1 MDIATTNS
9 LIIPT
14 NNQVAIEAK
23 TKLNAKL
30 AVLSPEETKK
40 VMDVKNAL
48 DANDRNSI
56 SKFASEITGMT
67 NSITDRI
74 LQEVT
79 ASSLNDIVGV
89 RLNDMVAVAK
99 KVNID
104 GLRNSTGAKGI
115 VGRLMKVFPFLY
127 TTKEKVMAQFS
138 TAATQIQKINDEI
151 SNISVKTKQ
160 NISTLEQLGTVAVQ
174 QFNMLDGMILAGQ
187 IKLSEM
193 RDETEI
199 DRQQYANVPKEDIDP
214 MKVSEIQRKI
224 DNIDILDNKLTALAQ
239 VQQSI
244 YINIPQLESQIKGCV
259 MTVNHFE
266 TLKDTMIPLWKQSF
280 TQAIMIDDQRRA
292 AELDK
297 EATDFTQRLLKE
309 NATNMKIA
317 NIEIAKSSARG
328 LIDVE
333 TLEHMQKELVE
344 QVKAMNDIYKESS
357 QKNLALVNRVE
368 SMRLEFKTALDGAN
382 V

>member
-1 MDIATTNS
+1 MDIATSNA
-9 LIIPT
+9 LILPT

-23 TKLNAKL
+23 AKL
-30 AVLSPEETKK
+30 DVKLSLLSPEETKK
-40 VMDVKNAL
+40 VMEVKNSL

-56 SKFASEITGMT
+56 SKFASEVTGMT

-99 KVNID
+99 KVNIE
-104 GLRNSTGAKGI
+104 GLRNASGTKGI

-151 SNISVKTKQ
+151 SNISGKTKQ
-160 NISTLEQLGTVAVQ
+160 NITTLEQLGTVAVQ
-174 QFNMLDGMILAGQ
+174 QFNMLDGMVLAGQ

-193 RDETEI
+193 REETER

-239 VQQSI
+239 VQQAI

-259 MTVNHFE
+259 MTVNRFE